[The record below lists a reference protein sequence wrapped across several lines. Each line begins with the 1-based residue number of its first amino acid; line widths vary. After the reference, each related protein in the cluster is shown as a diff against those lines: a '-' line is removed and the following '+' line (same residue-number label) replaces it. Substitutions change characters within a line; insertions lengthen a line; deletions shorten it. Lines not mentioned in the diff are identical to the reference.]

1 VLLASKYLD
10 EPSVSNLQWAKIG
23 DLTVREMNE
32 LELEMLW
39 KLKFE
44 LHVTSKEYDAYCQ
57 YCHKSTARM
66 AHFANE
72 REDAKIDL
80 LRGIG
85 QDMVMRMRTRGPS
98 PTTKPLLSSSAN
110 SSTNSDVQRKV
121 GKDITSVPSFNNV
134 ADASTS
140 FR

>member
-1 VLLASKYLD
+1 VLLAAKYLD
-10 EPSVSNLQWAKIG
+10 DSVVSNLQWAKTG

-85 QDMVMRMRTRGPS
+85 QDMVRRC
-98 PTTKPLLSSSAN
+98 KLLYSAT

-121 GKDITSVPSFNNV
+121 GTDIKSMPSFNNV
-134 ADASTS
+134 DDASTS

>member
-1 VLLASKYLD
+1 MLAAKYLD
-10 EPSVSNLQWAKIG
+10 DPVVSNLQWAKIG

-57 YCHKSTARM
+57 YCHKYTARM
-66 AHFANE
+66 AHSANE
-72 REDAKIDL
+72 LEDAKIDL

-85 QDMVMRMRTRGPS
+85 QDMVRRC
-98 PTTKPLLSSSAN
+98 KLLYSAN

-121 GKDITSVPSFNNV
+121 GTDIKSMPSFNNV
-134 ADASTS
+134 DDASTS